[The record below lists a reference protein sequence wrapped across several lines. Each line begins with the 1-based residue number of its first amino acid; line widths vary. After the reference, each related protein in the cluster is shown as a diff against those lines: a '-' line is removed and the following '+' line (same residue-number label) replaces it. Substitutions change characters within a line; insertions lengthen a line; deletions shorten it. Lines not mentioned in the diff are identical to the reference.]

1 MWQTHVTTA
10 VCFAAPLPP
19 RYNGGAVKGTETTQ
33 PHPGADEESDAALAA
48 ALDARD
54 PAALATFYDRY
65 AGYALAVALR
75 ILRDRQEAEEAVQDA
90 FWQIWSGR
98 VRYDPLRGRFRT
110 WVFMVARS
118 RALDRLRR
126 RSPARGA
133 LPVREMAS
141 TDAGPEDAELQRGLL
156 RLVGRLTR
164 NQRDA
169 VILAFYEG
177 LTHQEIAERLGE
189 PVGTVKS
196 RIRRGLLELRAALE
210 AEEIAT

>member
-1 MWQTHVTTA
+1 VT
-10 VCFAAPLPP
+10 
-19 RYNGGAVKGTETTQ
+19 GSETT
-33 PHPGADEESDAALAA
+33 PPSPGADDESDAALAA
-48 ALDARD
+48 ALEARD
-54 PAALATFYDRY
+54 PAALAAFYDRY

-75 ILRDRQEAEEAVQDA
+75 VLRDRQEAEEAVQDA

-110 WVFMVARS
+110 WLFMVARS

-126 RSPARGA
+126 RSPARA
-133 LPVREMAS
+133 AQPLRDLPSDAS
-141 TDAGPEDAELQRGLL
+141 GPEDAELQRGLL

-169 VILAFYEG
+169 VLLAFYEG
-177 LTHQEIAERLGE
+177 LTHEEIAERLGE

-210 AEEIAT
+210 AEEMAT

>member
-1 MWQTHVTTA
+1 MT
-10 VCFAAPLPP
+10 
-19 RYNGGAVKGTETTQ
+19 GSETT
-33 PHPGADEESDAALAA
+33 PPSPGADDESDAALAA
-48 ALDARD
+48 ALEARD
-54 PAALATFYDRY
+54 PAALAAFYDRY

-75 ILRDRQEAEEAVQDA
+75 VLRDRQEAEEAVQDA

-110 WVFMVARS
+110 WLFMVARS

-126 RSPARGA
+126 RSPTRAA
-133 LPVREMAS
+133 QPVRELAS
-141 TDAGPEDAELQRGLL
+141 EESGPEDAELQRGLL

-169 VILAFYEG
+169 VLLAFYEG

-210 AEEIAT
+210 AEEMAT

>member
-1 MWQTHVTTA
+1 VWQ
-10 VCFAAPLPP
+10 
-19 RYNGGAVKGTETTQ
+19 YGAVTGTQTT
-33 PHPGADEESDAALAA
+33 PPFAHDGEEPDAALAA
-48 ALDARD
+48 GLDARD
-54 PAALATFYDRY
+54 PAALSAFYDRY
-65 AGYALAVALR
+65 AGYALSVALR

-110 WVFMVARS
+110 WVFMVTRS
-118 RALDRLRR
+118 RALDRVRR
-126 RSPARGA
+126 RSPTRDA
-133 LPVREMAS
+133 LPARELAS
-141 TDAGPEDAELQRGLL
+141 AESGPEDAALQSGLL

-164 NQRDA
+164 AQRDA
-169 VILAFYEG
+169 VVLAFYEG

-210 AEEIAT
+210 AEERGS